1 MAFISGREE
10 LNAHEKKSFLSGVKD
25 LKLLVHSYKYKI
37 YESNIYED
45 NYYLI

>member
-10 LNAHEKKSFLSGVKD
+10 LNAHEIKSFLSGVKD
-25 LKLLVHSYKYKI
+25 LKLLFHSYKYKI